1 MSTKIGLISDIH
13 ATVKPVI
20 EAFSIFKEKDVDQ
33 ILCAGDIAGYGEELD
48 ETIDLLI
55 ASNCI
60 AIQGNHE
67 VWYLEKIVNREM
79 DKACRY
85 FEYLAY
91 FEKLNVED
99 KSLYMVHANPPE
111 DYMGGIRLLDED
123 GQIIENQ
130 INEWQKELEHYP
142 YDVLIVGHTH
152 QVYSQV
158 INNTLVINPGSS
170 KFNHSCAILT
180 LPEMTIE
187 WIPLS
192 GKPIKKTWNWGAH
205 MSKIREENN
214 NA

>member
-1 MSTKIGLISDIH
+1 MATRIGLISDIH

-20 EAFSIFKEKDVDQ
+20 EAFSVFKEKDVDQ
-33 ILCAGDIAGYGEELD
+33 VLCAGDIAGYGEELE
-48 ETIDLLI
+48 ETINLLI
-55 ASNCI
+55 ANNCV

-67 VWYLEKIVNREM
+67 VWYLEKIVNREA
-79 DKACRY
+79 DKASKY
-85 FEYLAY
+85 FDHLGY

-111 DYMGGIRLLDED
+111 EYMGGIRLLDED
-123 GQIIENQ
+123 GQIIDEQ
-130 INEWQKELEHYP
+130 INEWQKKLERYP

-152 QVYSQV
+152 QVFAQV
-158 INNTLVINPGSS
+158 INDTLVINPGSS

-192 GKPIKKTWNWGAH
+192 GKPITKTWNWGTYL
-205 MSKIREENN
+205 SKVKKENN